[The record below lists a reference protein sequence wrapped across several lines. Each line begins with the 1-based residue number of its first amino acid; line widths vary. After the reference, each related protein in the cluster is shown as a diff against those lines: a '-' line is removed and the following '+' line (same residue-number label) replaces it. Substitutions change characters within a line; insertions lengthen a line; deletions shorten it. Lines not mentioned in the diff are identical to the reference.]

1 LTSGLRARARIR
13 LGLASITIPFVLS
26 CTLMPTAPRVPITV
40 EGRISGPS
48 GEPLEGAV
56 IVFLSGEAVD
66 TGWGVA
72 ETDSLGQY
80 AVSLLTGSYAANVYP
95 PDDYGAPAH
104 YARVTFSNSH
114 HRYDFSFQGFRVTGR
129 VLAPTAAPIG
139 SGYISAYK
147 QDPPHGSAYAPLRSG
162 SYSLLLPAGVYS
174 LHARD
179 ANSYSGLPARYVGG
193 VPITA
198 DTTIDIDFTGIEV
211 SGHVSGPEG
220 LPMDSVRVRAEYVV
234 QNYTKPDGSY
244 RLYVPTGT
252 YRIWFLPPHAYIL
265 PRVTAPMTVSAPVT
279 IESDF
284 SGVEWTGTVR
294 RLGTGVPLP
303 EVHLF
308 VRQVGDEVGRGAS
321 AVSGAQGE
329 FRFILERDRSYDLQT
344 YTPGSGWTTRLQGV
358 AATADTTLEIL
369 VP

>member
-1 LTSGLRARARIR
+1 MTSGLRARARIR

-48 GEPLEGAV
+48 GEPLAGTHLS
-56 IVFLSGEAVD
+56 FLSVGPID
-66 TGWGVA
+66 TGWENA
-72 ETDSLGQY
+72 STDSLGRYVVQLFSGEY
-80 AVSLLTGSYAANVYP
+80 FVSVYP
-95 PDDYGAPAH
+95 PAGLATPEHRAL
-104 YARVTFSNSH
+104 VEFSGSRR
-114 HRYDFSFQGFRVTGR
+114 RYDFDFQGFRVTGR
-129 VLAPTAAPIG
+129 IIAPSAAPID
-139 SGYISAYK
+139 SGYIAAYRY
-147 QDPPHGSAYAPLRSG
+147 DPPHGNAYAPLRSG